1 MRKAKAVKRRR
12 LYKMRKLKDKL
23 LELSHN
29 KGLIKVRNY
38 KKGYVRK
45 GITALFLALTLTVS
59 SLGSGDLYA
68 VKAGSSWLDS
78 NIYDDEDEDQKI
90 TIVNKGELKEDME
103 VKLIGPENCMYRYSF
118 VPKETAIYTFYTVGS
133 SATYVRLYDSNGTQ
147 IQSGGNSSKV
157 FRLNCCISKK
167 LIGGEMYYFDL
178 QESNFH
184 SIACNVIV
192 KQMDMDETYSCTKDI
207 DNYGLHD
214 QEIQFE
220 PVLYNIIGEEIKNP
234 KNMTYLWYKGD
245 IDEDEKDDNICLGT
259 DKKFKTKCDGYA
271 DCREYSA
278 LVYKNEKFFEKVY
291 CQTKLIEYKYTM
303 NQGEKLEDLDE
314 YTTLLEFTPEKSGYY
329 KLYTTGLNTGTLRLY
344 KDKDYT
350 KNCKNYVAMAEENAE
365 DCKNVTIEYYLK
377 AGETYSFIMEYFYYN
392 VRMSVAINFVGDETS
407 TTEKNSEEDV
417 ITSNEIT
424 TNATQ
429 TTDNA
434 KNDETRDGVK
444 TTDATTN
451 NGVLDNFQ
459 TSKNE
464 TGISERT
471 DSQARPTTGHVT
483 VKTPVKV
490 KIKKAYKKKQKN
502 KNKTKI
508 CLLFNK
514 VGNAN
519 KYEIKISDNKKFKKK
534 KTKTKLSRKTSYTF
548 SGLAKSKKYY
558 IKVRAIKVIGKNKK
572 YGKWSKVYIVK

>member
-1 MRKAKAVKRRR
+1 
-12 LYKMRKLKDKL
+12 MRKLKDKL

-451 NGVLDNFQ
+451 NGVVDNFQ

-471 DSQARPTTGHVT
+471 DSQARPTTGNVT

>member
-1 MRKAKAVKRRR
+1 
-12 LYKMRKLKDKL
+12 MRKLKDKL

-59 SLGSGDLYA
+59 SLGGGDLYA

-78 NIYDDEDEDQKI
+78 NIYDDEDENQEI

-192 KQMDMDETYSCTKDI
+192 KQMDMDETYGCTKDI

-245 IDEDEKDDNICLGT
+245 VDEDEKDDNICLGT

-291 CQTKLIEYKYTM
+291 CQTKVIEYKYTM

-429 TTDNA
+429 TKD
-434 KNDETRDGVK
+434 
-444 TTDATTN
+444 
-451 NGVLDNFQ
+451 NGVLDNSQ

-471 DSQARPTTGHVT
+471 DSQACPTTGNVT
-483 VKTPVKV
+483 VKAPVKV
-490 KIKKAYKKKQKN
+490 KIKKAYKKKNKN

-558 IKVRAIKVIGKNKK
+558 IKVRAVKVVGKNKK

>member
-1 MRKAKAVKRRR
+1 
-12 LYKMRKLKDKL
+12 MRKLKDKL

-29 KGLIKVRNY
+29 KGLIKERNY

-78 NIYDDEDEDQKI
+78 NIYDDDQEI

-192 KQMDMDETYSCTKDI
+192 KQMDMDETYGCTKDI

-245 IDEDEKDDNICLGT
+245 VDEDEKDDNICLGT
-259 DKKFKTKCDGYA
+259 DKKFKAKCDGYA

-291 CQTKLIEYKYTM
+291 CQTKVIEYKYTM

-451 NGVLDNFQ
+451 NGVLDNSQ

-471 DSQARPTTGHVT
+471 DSQARPTTGNVT
-483 VKTPVKV
+483 VKAPVKV

>member
-1 MRKAKAVKRRR
+1 
-12 LYKMRKLKDKL
+12 MRKLKDKL

-29 KGLIKVRNY
+29 KGLIKERNY

-78 NIYDDEDEDQKI
+78 NIYDDDQEI

-192 KQMDMDETYSCTKDI
+192 KQMDMDETYGCTKDI

-245 IDEDEKDDNICLGT
+245 VDEDEKDDNICLGT
-259 DKKFKTKCDGYA
+259 DKKFKAKCDGYA

-291 CQTKLIEYKYTM
+291 CQTKVIEYKYTM

-451 NGVLDNFQ
+451 NGVLDNSQ

-471 DSQARPTTGHVT
+471 DSQACPTTGNVT
-483 VKTPVKV
+483 VKAPVKV
-490 KIKKAYKKKQKN
+490 KIKKAYKKKNKN

-558 IKVRAIKVIGKNKK
+558 IKVRAVKVVGKNKK

>member
-78 NIYDDEDEDQKI
+78 NIYDDDQEI

-118 VPKETAIYTFYTVGS
+118 VPKETAIYTFYTIGS

-220 PVLYNIIGEEIKNP
+220 PVLYNVIGEEIKNP
-234 KNMTYLWYKGD
+234 KNITYLWYKGD
-245 IDEDEKDDNICLGT
+245 VDEDEKDDNICLGT

-278 LVYKNEKFFEKVY
+278 LVYKNEKFFEKIY
-291 CQTKLIEYKYTM
+291 CQTKVIEYKYTM

-407 TTEKNSEEDV
+407 TTEKKEN
-417 ITSNEIT
+417 
-424 TNATQ
+424 
-429 TTDNA
+429 
-434 KNDETRDGVK
+434 
-444 TTDATTN
+444 
-451 NGVLDNFQ
+451 
-459 TSKNE
+459 NE
-464 TGISERT
+464 TSSKVGELPSKEIGISERT
-471 DSQARPTTGHVT
+471 DSQVRPTTGNVT
-483 VKTPVKV
+483 VKAPVKV

>member
-12 LYKMRKLKDKL
+12 LYKTRKLKDKL

-78 NIYDDEDEDQKI
+78 NIYDDEDEDQEI

-220 PVLYNIIGEEIKNP
+220 PVLYNVIGEEIKNP
-234 KNMTYLWYKGD
+234 KNITYLWYKGD
-245 IDEDEKDDNICLGT
+245 VDEDEKDDNICLGT

-278 LVYKNEKFFEKVY
+278 LVYKNEKFFEKIY
-291 CQTKLIEYKYTM
+291 CQTKVIEYKYTM
-303 NQGEKLEDLDE
+303 NQGEKLEGLDE

-407 TTEKNSEEDV
+407 TTEKKENNE
-417 ITSNEIT
+417 TS
-424 TNATQ
+424 
-429 TTDNA
+429 
-434 KNDETRDGVK
+434 
-444 TTDATTN
+444 
-451 NGVLDNFQ
+451 
-459 TSKNE
+459 SKVGELPSKE

-471 DSQARPTTGHVT
+471 YSQVRPTTGNVT
-483 VKTPVKV
+483 VKAPVKV

>member
-12 LYKMRKLKDKL
+12 LYKIRKLKDKL

-78 NIYDDEDEDQKI
+78 NIYDDEDENQEI

-220 PVLYNIIGEEIKNP
+220 PVLYNVIGEEIKNP
-234 KNMTYLWYKGD
+234 KNITYLWYKGD
-245 IDEDEKDDNICLGT
+245 VDEDEKDDNICLGT

-278 LVYKNEKFFEKVY
+278 LVYKNEKFFEKIY
-291 CQTKLIEYKYTM
+291 CQTKVIEYKYTM

-407 TTEKNSEEDV
+407 TTEKKEN
-417 ITSNEIT
+417 
-424 TNATQ
+424 
-429 TTDNA
+429 
-434 KNDETRDGVK
+434 
-444 TTDATTN
+444 
-451 NGVLDNFQ
+451 
-459 TSKNE
+459 NE
-464 TGISERT
+464 TSSKVGELPSKEIGISERT
-471 DSQARPTTGHVT
+471 DSQVRPTTGNVT
-483 VKTPVKV
+483 VKAPVKV

>member
-1 MRKAKAVKRRR
+1 
-12 LYKMRKLKDKL
+12 MRKLKDKL

-78 NIYDDEDEDQKI
+78 NIYDDEDENQEI

-178 QESNFH
+178 QESNFY

-245 IDEDEKDDNICLGT
+245 VDEDEKDDNICLDT

-291 CQTKLIEYKYTM
+291 CQTKVIEYKYTM

-429 TTDNA
+429 TTDN
-434 KNDETRDGVK
+434 
-444 TTDATTN
+444 
-451 NGVLDNFQ
+451 GVLDNSQ

-471 DSQARPTTGHVT
+471 DSQARPTTGNVT
-483 VKTPVKV
+483 VKAPVKV

>member
-1 MRKAKAVKRRR
+1 
-12 LYKMRKLKDKL
+12 MRKLKDKL

-245 IDEDEKDDNICLGT
+245 VDEDEKDDNICLGT

-471 DSQARPTTGHVT
+471 DSQARPTTGNVT
-483 VKTPVKV
+483 VKTSVKV

>member
-1 MRKAKAVKRRR
+1 
-12 LYKMRKLKDKL
+12 MRKLKDKL

-192 KQMDMDETYSCTKDI
+192 KQMDMDETYGCTKDI

-245 IDEDEKDDNICLGT
+245 VDEDEKDDNICLGT
-259 DKKFKTKCDGYA
+259 DKKCDGYA

-291 CQTKLIEYKYTM
+291 CQTKVIEYKYTM

-429 TTDNA
+429 TTDN
-434 KNDETRDGVK
+434 
-444 TTDATTN
+444 
-451 NGVLDNFQ
+451 GVLDNSQ

-471 DSQARPTTGHVT
+471 DSQACPTTGNVT
-483 VKTPVKV
+483 VKAPVKV

-558 IKVRAIKVIGKNKK
+558 IKVRAVKVVGKNKK

>member
-59 SLGSGDLYA
+59 SLGIGDLYA

-78 NIYDDEDEDQKI
+78 NIYDDEDENQEI

-192 KQMDMDETYSCTKDI
+192 KQMDMDETYGCTKDI

-245 IDEDEKDDNICLGT
+245 VDEDEKDDNICLGT

-291 CQTKLIEYKYTM
+291 CQTKVIEYKYTM
-303 NQGEKLEDLDE
+303 NEGEKLEDLDE

-429 TTDNA
+429 TTDN
-434 KNDETRDGVK
+434 
-444 TTDATTN
+444 
-451 NGVLDNFQ
+451 GVLDNSQ

-471 DSQARPTTGHVT
+471 DSQARPTTGNVT
-483 VKTPVKV
+483 VKAPVKV

-558 IKVRAIKVIGKNKK
+558 IKVRAVKVVGKNKK

>member
-78 NIYDDEDEDQKI
+78 NIYDDEDENQEI

-220 PVLYNIIGEEIKNP
+220 PVLYNVIGEEIKNP
-234 KNMTYLWYKGD
+234 KNITYLWYKGD
-245 IDEDEKDDNICLGT
+245 VDEDEKDDNICLGT

-278 LVYKNEKFFEKVY
+278 LVYKNEKFFEKIY
-291 CQTKLIEYKYTM
+291 CQTKVIEYKYTM

-314 YTTLLEFTPEKSGYY
+314 HTTLLEFTPEKSGYY

-407 TTEKNSEEDV
+407 TTEKKEN
-417 ITSNEIT
+417 
-424 TNATQ
+424 
-429 TTDNA
+429 
-434 KNDETRDGVK
+434 
-444 TTDATTN
+444 
-451 NGVLDNFQ
+451 
-459 TSKNE
+459 NE
-464 TGISERT
+464 TSSKVGELPSKEIGISERT
-471 DSQARPTTGHVT
+471 DSQVRPTTGNVT
-483 VKTPVKV
+483 VKAPVKV

>member
-59 SLGSGDLYA
+59 SLGGGDLYA

-78 NIYDDEDEDQKI
+78 NIYDDEDENQEI

-220 PVLYNIIGEEIKNP
+220 LVLYNIIGEEIKNP

-245 IDEDEKDDNICLGT
+245 VDEDEKDDNICLGT

-291 CQTKLIEYKYTM
+291 CQTKVIEYKYTM

-429 TTDNA
+429 TTDN
-434 KNDETRDGVK
+434 
-444 TTDATTN
+444 
-451 NGVLDNFQ
+451 GVLDNSQ

-471 DSQARPTTGHVT
+471 DSQACPTTGNVT
-483 VKTPVKV
+483 VKAPVKV

-558 IKVRAIKVIGKNKK
+558 IKVRAVKVVGKNKK

>member
-1 MRKAKAVKRRR
+1 
-12 LYKMRKLKDKL
+12 MRKLKDKL

-78 NIYDDEDEDQKI
+78 NIYDDEDEDQEI

-245 IDEDEKDDNICLGT
+245 VDEDEKDDNICLGT

-278 LVYKNEKFFEKVY
+278 LVYKNEKFFEKIY
-291 CQTKLIEYKYTM
+291 CQTKVIEYKYTM

-377 AGETYSFIMEYFYYN
+377 AGEKYSFIMEYFYYN

-407 TTEKNSEEDV
+407 TTEKKENNE
-417 ITSNEIT
+417 TS
-424 TNATQ
+424 
-429 TTDNA
+429 
-434 KNDETRDGVK
+434 
-444 TTDATTN
+444 
-451 NGVLDNFQ
+451 
-459 TSKNE
+459 SKVGELPSKE

-471 DSQARPTTGHVT
+471 DSQVRPTTGNVT
-483 VKTPVKV
+483 VKAPVKV

>member
-1 MRKAKAVKRRR
+1 
-12 LYKMRKLKDKL
+12 MRKLKDKL

-245 IDEDEKDDNICLGT
+245 VDEDEKDDNICLGT

-444 TTDATTN
+444 TTYATTN

-471 DSQARPTTGHVT
+471 DSQARPTTGNVT
-483 VKTPVKV
+483 VKAPVKV

>member
-78 NIYDDEDEDQKI
+78 NIYDDEDEDQEI

-220 PVLYNIIGEEIKNP
+220 PVLYNVIGEEIKNP
-234 KNMTYLWYKGD
+234 KNITYLWYKGD
-245 IDEDEKDDNICLGT
+245 VDEDEKDDNICLGT

-291 CQTKLIEYKYTM
+291 CQTKVIEYKYTM

-407 TTEKNSEEDV
+407 TTEKKENNE
-417 ITSNEIT
+417 TS
-424 TNATQ
+424 
-429 TTDNA
+429 
-434 KNDETRDGVK
+434 
-444 TTDATTN
+444 
-451 NGVLDNFQ
+451 
-459 TSKNE
+459 SKVGELPSKE

-471 DSQARPTTGHVT
+471 DSQVRPTTGNVT
-483 VKTPVKV
+483 VKAPVKV

>member
-1 MRKAKAVKRRR
+1 
-12 LYKMRKLKDKL
+12 MRKLKDKL

-245 IDEDEKDDNICLGT
+245 VDEDEKDDNICLGT

-471 DSQARPTTGHVT
+471 DSQARPTTGNVT

>member
-1 MRKAKAVKRRR
+1 
-12 LYKMRKLKDKL
+12 MRKLKDKL

-59 SLGSGDLYA
+59 SLGGGDLYA

-78 NIYDDEDEDQKI
+78 NIYDDEDENQEI

-192 KQMDMDETYSCTKDI
+192 KQMDMDETYGCTKDI

-245 IDEDEKDDNICLGT
+245 VDEDEKDDDICLGT

-291 CQTKLIEYKYTM
+291 CQTKVIEYKYTM

-429 TTDNA
+429 TTDN
-434 KNDETRDGVK
+434 
-444 TTDATTN
+444 
-451 NGVLDNFQ
+451 GVLDNSQ

-471 DSQARPTTGHVT
+471 DSQACPTTGNVT
-483 VKTPVKV
+483 VKAPVKV
-490 KIKKAYKKKQKN
+490 KIKKAYKKKNKN

-558 IKVRAIKVIGKNKK
+558 IKVRAVKVVGKNKK

>member
-1 MRKAKAVKRRR
+1 
-12 LYKMRKLKDKL
+12 MRKLKDKL

-78 NIYDDEDEDQKI
+78 NIYDDEDENQEI

-192 KQMDMDETYSCTKDI
+192 KQMDMDETYGCTKDI

-245 IDEDEKDDNICLGT
+245 VDEDEKDDNICLGT

-291 CQTKLIEYKYTM
+291 CQTKVIEYKYTM

-429 TTDNA
+429 TTDN
-434 KNDETRDGVK
+434 
-444 TTDATTN
+444 
-451 NGVLDNFQ
+451 GVLDNSQ

-471 DSQARPTTGHVT
+471 DSQACPTTGNVT
-483 VKTPVKV
+483 VKAPVKV

>member
-78 NIYDDEDEDQKI
+78 NIYDDEDEDQEI

-220 PVLYNIIGEEIKNP
+220 PVLYNVIGEEIKNP
-234 KNMTYLWYKGD
+234 KNITYLWYKGD
-245 IDEDEKDDNICLGT
+245 VDEDEKDDNICLGT

-278 LVYKNEKFFEKVY
+278 LVYKNEKFFEKIY
-291 CQTKLIEYKYTM
+291 CQTKVIEYKYTM
-303 NQGEKLEDLDE
+303 NQGEKLEGLDE

-407 TTEKNSEEDV
+407 TTEKKENNE
-417 ITSNEIT
+417 TS
-424 TNATQ
+424 
-429 TTDNA
+429 
-434 KNDETRDGVK
+434 
-444 TTDATTN
+444 
-451 NGVLDNFQ
+451 
-459 TSKNE
+459 SKVGELPSKE

-471 DSQARPTTGHVT
+471 YSQVRPTTGNVT
-483 VKTPVKV
+483 VKAPVKV

>member
-192 KQMDMDETYSCTKDI
+192 KQMDMDETYGCTKDI

-245 IDEDEKDDNICLGT
+245 VDEDEKDDNICLGT

-291 CQTKLIEYKYTM
+291 CQTKVIEYKYTM

-429 TTDNA
+429 TTDN
-434 KNDETRDGVK
+434 
-444 TTDATTN
+444 
-451 NGVLDNFQ
+451 GVLDNSQ

-471 DSQARPTTGHVT
+471 DSQACPTTGNVT
-483 VKTPVKV
+483 VKAPVKV

-558 IKVRAIKVIGKNKK
+558 IKVRAVKVVGKNKK

>member
-1 MRKAKAVKRRR
+1 
-12 LYKMRKLKDKL
+12 MRKLKDKL

-192 KQMDMDETYSCTKDI
+192 KQMDMDETYGCTKDI

-245 IDEDEKDDNICLGT
+245 VDEDEKDDNICLDT
-259 DKKFKTKCDGYA
+259 DKKFKKKCDGYA

-291 CQTKLIEYKYTM
+291 CQTKVIEYKYTM
-303 NQGEKLEDLDE
+303 NEGEKLEDLDE

-350 KNCKNYVAMAEENAE
+350 KNCKNYVAIAEENAE
-365 DCKNVTIEYYLK
+365 DCKNVTIEHYLK

-407 TTEKNSEEDV
+407 TTEKNSEEGV

-429 TTDNA
+429 H
-434 KNDETRDGVK
+434 
-444 TTDATTN
+444 
-451 NGVLDNFQ
+451 
-459 TSKNE
+459 
-464 TGISERT
+464 
-471 DSQARPTTGHVT
+471 PC
-483 VKTPVKV
+483 P
-490 KIKKAYKKKQKN
+490 
-502 KNKTKI
+502 
-508 CLLFNK
+508 
-514 VGNAN
+514 
-519 KYEIKISDNKKFKKK
+519 
-534 KTKTKLSRKTSYTF
+534 
-548 SGLAKSKKYY
+548 
-558 IKVRAIKVIGKNKK
+558 
-572 YGKWSKVYIVK
+572 

>member
-59 SLGSGDLYA
+59 SLGGGDLYA

-78 NIYDDEDEDQKI
+78 NIYDDEDENQEI

-192 KQMDMDETYSCTKDI
+192 KQMDMDETYGCTKDI

-245 IDEDEKDDNICLGT
+245 VDEDEKDDNICLGT

-291 CQTKLIEYKYTM
+291 CQTKVIEYKYTM

-329 KLYTTGLNTGTLRLY
+329 KLYITGLNTGTLRLY

-429 TTDNA
+429 TTDN
-434 KNDETRDGVK
+434 
-444 TTDATTN
+444 
-451 NGVLDNFQ
+451 GVLDNSQ

-471 DSQARPTTGHVT
+471 DSQACPTTGNVT
-483 VKTPVKV
+483 VKAPVKV
-490 KIKKAYKKKQKN
+490 KIKKAYKKKN

-558 IKVRAIKVIGKNKK
+558 IKVRAVKVVGKNKK

>member
-78 NIYDDEDEDQKI
+78 NIYDDEDEDQEI

-245 IDEDEKDDNICLGT
+245 VDEDEKDDNICLGT

-278 LVYKNEKFFEKVY
+278 LVYKNEKFFEKIY
-291 CQTKLIEYKYTM
+291 CQTKVIEYKYTM

-407 TTEKNSEEDV
+407 TTEKKENNE
-417 ITSNEIT
+417 TS
-424 TNATQ
+424 
-429 TTDNA
+429 
-434 KNDETRDGVK
+434 
-444 TTDATTN
+444 
-451 NGVLDNFQ
+451 
-459 TSKNE
+459 SKVGELPSKE

-471 DSQARPTTGHVT
+471 DSQVRPTTGNVT
-483 VKTPVKV
+483 VKAPVKV

>member
-78 NIYDDEDEDQKI
+78 NIYDDEDEDQEI

-220 PVLYNIIGEEIKNP
+220 PVLYNVIGEEIKNP
-234 KNMTYLWYKGD
+234 KNITYLWYKGD
-245 IDEDEKDDNICLGT
+245 VDEDEKDDNICLGT

-291 CQTKLIEYKYTM
+291 CQTKVIEYKYTM

-407 TTEKNSEEDV
+407 TTEKKENNE
-417 ITSNEIT
+417 TS
-424 TNATQ
+424 
-429 TTDNA
+429 
-434 KNDETRDGVK
+434 
-444 TTDATTN
+444 
-451 NGVLDNFQ
+451 
-459 TSKNE
+459 SKVGELPSKE

-471 DSQARPTTGHVT
+471 DSQVRHTTGNVT
-483 VKTPVKV
+483 VKAPVKV

>member
-59 SLGSGDLYA
+59 SLGGGDLYA

-78 NIYDDEDEDQKI
+78 NIYDDEDENQEI

-192 KQMDMDETYSCTKDI
+192 KQMDMDETYGCTKDI

-245 IDEDEKDDNICLGT
+245 VDEDEKDDNICLGT

-291 CQTKLIEYKYTM
+291 CQTKVIEYKYTM

-350 KNCKNYVAMAEENAE
+350 KSCKNYVAMAEENAE

-429 TTDNA
+429 TTDN
-434 KNDETRDGVK
+434 
-444 TTDATTN
+444 
-451 NGVLDNFQ
+451 GVLDNSQ

-471 DSQARPTTGHVT
+471 DFQARPTTGNVT
-483 VKTPVKV
+483 VKAPVKV

>member
-1 MRKAKAVKRRR
+1 
-12 LYKMRKLKDKL
+12 MRKLKDKL

-59 SLGSGDLYA
+59 SLGGGDLYA

-78 NIYDDEDEDQKI
+78 NIYDDEDENQEI

-234 KNMTYLWYKGD
+234 KDMTYLWYKGD
-245 IDEDEKDDNICLGT
+245 VDEDEKDDNICLGT

-291 CQTKLIEYKYTM
+291 CQTKVIEYKYTM

-429 TTDNA
+429 TTDN
-434 KNDETRDGVK
+434 
-444 TTDATTN
+444 
-451 NGVLDNFQ
+451 GVLDNSQ

-471 DSQARPTTGHVT
+471 DSQACPTTGNVT
-483 VKTPVKV
+483 VKAPVKV

>member
-1 MRKAKAVKRRR
+1 
-12 LYKMRKLKDKL
+12 MRKLKDKL

-59 SLGSGDLYA
+59 SLGIGDLYA

-78 NIYDDEDEDQKI
+78 NIYDDEDENQEI

-192 KQMDMDETYSCTKDI
+192 KQMDMDETYGCTKDI

-245 IDEDEKDDNICLGT
+245 VDEDEKDDNICLGT

-291 CQTKLIEYKYTM
+291 CQTKVIEYKYTM
-303 NQGEKLEDLDE
+303 NEGEKLEDLDE

-329 KLYTTGLNTGTLRLY
+329 KLYTTGHNTGTLRLY

-429 TTDNA
+429 TTDN
-434 KNDETRDGVK
+434 
-444 TTDATTN
+444 
-451 NGVLDNFQ
+451 GVLDNSQ

-471 DSQARPTTGHVT
+471 DSQARPTTGNVT
-483 VKTPVKV
+483 VKAPVKV

-558 IKVRAIKVIGKNKK
+558 IKVRAVKVVGKNKK

>member
-59 SLGSGDLYA
+59 SLGGGDLYA

-78 NIYDDEDEDQKI
+78 NIYDDEDENQEI

-192 KQMDMDETYSCTKDI
+192 KQMDMDETYGCTKDI

-245 IDEDEKDDNICLGT
+245 VDEDEKDDNICLGT

-291 CQTKLIEYKYTM
+291 CQTKVIEYKYTM

-429 TTDNA
+429 TTDN
-434 KNDETRDGVK
+434 
-444 TTDATTN
+444 
-451 NGVLDNFQ
+451 GVLDNSQ

-471 DSQARPTTGHVT
+471 DSQACPTTGNVT
-483 VKTPVKV
+483 VKAPVKV
-490 KIKKAYKKKQKN
+490 KIKKAYKKKNKN

-558 IKVRAIKVIGKNKK
+558 IKVRAVKVVGKNKK
-572 YGKWSKVYIVK
+572 YGKWSKVYIVNNTNY